1 MLHARRSVCCCASA
15 AQLLPVHKSA
25 DSLATDKSIHMMN
38 SRRFDS
44 YFMAEAN
51 SVDLMQSSQSLS
63 GSPSSRAVIVGVMHS
78 FDILLV
84 LCGSPFQS
92 CSDKQAIDCLRQAGW
107 VVEGG
112 IEVFYT
118 SGMQVR
124 VHGVATSA
132 EVCGMPPSTVAP

>member
-1 MLHARRSVCCCASA
+1 
-15 AQLLPVHKSA
+15 
-25 DSLATDKSIHMMN
+25 
-38 SRRFDS
+38 
-44 YFMAEAN
+44 
-51 SVDLMQSSQSLS
+51 
-63 GSPSSRAVIVGVMHS
+63 MHS

-84 LCGSPFQS
+84 LCDSGFQC

-124 VHGVATSA
+124 VHGVATSSSVRHA
-132 EVCGMPPSTVAP
+132 TKHGGTLSRLLLLCQWIFQGTCIAQRSPPE